1 MPLTD
6 RQIRNTP
13 SVERSTK
20 LSDEKGLFL
29 LVNPNGSRYWRLK
42 YRIAGKEKLLSL
54 GVYPETSLSEAR
66 SKRDEARKLI
76 TQGIDPSEQRK
87 SHKQVATST
96 PENSLEKIAR
106 EWHSKNAAKWSADHA
121 ARILQRLETDIFPEI
136 GQRDVA
142 DLRTRDLL
150 IPLRKVEERG
160 ALDLASRLR
169 QHLQGILRYAVQIG
183 LIETNPASD
192 TTGALATRKAA
203 HRPALPL
210 EQIPELLKRIE
221 QDNGRLLT
229 KLALQFTLLTFVRSS
244 EIRFMRWDELD
255 NERAIWT
262 IPASRVEIDG
272 VKHSHRGAKMKEPHI
287 VPLSRQAL
295 EILEKLRPLTG
306 HLELIFAGDHD
317 THKPMSENTVNNALR
332 RMGYDTK
339 TEVCGHGFRAMAC
352 SALIESGLWS
362 QDAIERQMSHK
373 ERNNVRAAYTH
384 KAEFLAQRQQLV
396 QWWAD
401 WLDINREKFTPP
413 HEFAETQTSSNV
425 IPLRRG
431 KTA

>member
-1 MPLTD
+1 MSLTD
-6 RQIRNTP
+6 RQIRNAP
-13 SVERSTK
+13 SVEKSTK

-66 SKRDEARKLI
+66 SRRDEARKLI
-76 TQGIDPSEQRK
+76 AQGIDPSEHRK
-87 SHKQVATST
+87 SSKQANMAAC
-96 PENSLEKIAR
+96 ENSFESIAR
-106 EWHSKNAAKWSADHA
+106 EWHSKNTGKWSRDHA
-121 ARILQRLETDIFPEI
+121 TRILQRLEVEIFPEI
-136 GQRDVA
+136 GSTDVA
-142 DLRTRDLL
+142 NIKTKDLL
-150 IPLRKVEERG
+150 TPLRKVEERG
-160 ALDLASRLR
+160 ALDLAVRLR
-169 QHLQGILRYAVQIG
+169 QHIHGILRYAVQIG
-183 LIETNPASD
+183 LIEANPATD
-192 TTGALATRKAA
+192 TTGAIATRKAT

-210 EQIPELLKRIE
+210 ERIPGLLERIE

-229 KLALQFTLLTFVRSS
+229 KFALQFTLLTFVRSS
-244 EIRFMRWDELD
+244 EIRFMRWDEID
-255 NERAIWT
+255 QQRAIWT
-262 IPASRVEIDG
+262 IPASRTEIDG
-272 VKHSHRGAKMKEPHI
+272 VKHSHRGAKMKEPHV

-295 EILEKLRPLTG
+295 EVLEKLRPLTG
-306 HLELIFAGDHD
+306 HFELVFAGDHD
-317 THKPMSENTVNNALR
+317 AHKPMSENTVNNALR

-339 TEVCGHGFRAMAC
+339 TEVCGHGFRSMAC

-401 WLDINREKFTPP
+401 WLDANFNSYVSPHDHAKTIN
-413 HEFAETQTSSNV
+413 
-425 IPLRRG
+425 G
-431 KTA
+431 KAV

>member
-6 RQIRNTP
+6 RQIRHAP
-13 SVERSTK
+13 SVEKPTK

-29 LVNPNGSRYWRLK
+29 LINPNGSRYWRLK

-87 SHKQVATST
+87 SSKQANTDVS
-96 PENSLEKIAR
+96 ENNFEVIAR
-106 EWHSKNAAKWSADHA
+106 EWHAKNAAKWSTDHA
-121 ARILQRLETDIFPEI
+121 ARILQRLEADIFPEI

-142 DLRTRDLL
+142 ELKTRDLL
-150 IPLRKVEERG
+150 APLRKVEERG

-169 QHLQGILRYAVQIG
+169 QHIHGILRYAVQIG
-183 LIETNPASD
+183 LIEANPASD
-192 TTGALATRKAA
+192 TTGALATRKAI

-210 EQIPELLKRIE
+210 ERIPELLKRID

-229 KLALQFTLLTFVRSS
+229 KLALQLTLLTFVRSS
-244 EIRFMRWDELD
+244 EIRFMRWNEIDH
-255 NERAIWT
+255 ERAIWT
-262 IPASRVEIDG
+262 IPANRIEING
-272 VKHSHRGAKMKEPHI
+272 VKHSHRGAKMKEPHV

-295 EILEKLRPLTG
+295 EVLEKLRPMTG
-306 HLELIFAGDHD
+306 HLELVFAGDHD
-317 THKPMSENTVNNALR
+317 AHKPMSENTVNHALR

-339 TEVCGHGFRAMAC
+339 TEICGHGFRAMAC

-362 QDAIERQMSHK
+362 EDAIERQMSHK
-373 ERNNVRAAYTH
+373 ERNSVRAAYTH
-384 KAEFLAQRQQLV
+384 KAEFLAQRRQLV
-396 QWWAD
+396 QWWAN
-401 WLDINREKFTPP
+401 WLDANSEHFTPP
-413 HEFAETQTSSNV
+413 NEYH
-425 IPLRRG
+425 I
-431 KTA
+431 